1 MRKGY
6 TSIPQ
11 YDSVDKSS
19 TCSSDETRHRT
30 EQENA
35 VMMERF
41 KHWFTQWMRSS
52 NNEESLLQEKSYYP
66 QPIRRSSSA
75 VSKVFKV
82 GVLLACLVSTGLFFS
97 RFFMVYNLSSNS
109 KCLFS
114 WSAFF
119 LMIHDLR
126 FLLYFFTD

>member
-19 TCSSDETRHRT
+19 MCSDETRHQT

-41 KHWFTQWMRSS
+41 KHWFSQWMRSS

-66 QPIRRSSSA
+66 QPIHRPSSA
-75 VSKVFKV
+75 ISKVFKV
-82 GVLLACLVSTGLFFS
+82 GVLLACLVSTGIFFS

-109 KCLFS
+109 KCLF
-114 WSAFF
+114 F
-119 LMIHDLR
+119 LVSFVFMS
-126 FLLYFFTD
+126 